1 MVSQFFGVWLVDVNE
16 CVAHGAF
23 LATFCNI
30 ELVRLVKG
38 TARNSPIKAGDYFG
52 HEVMIDHQKYLA
64 TVVSLQTTTGWKISR
79 ANLNKAVDIEKLNK
93 APRKKG

>member
-1 MVSQFFGVWLVDVNE
+1 VCISYCL
-16 CVAHGAF
+16 AF
-23 LATFCNI
+23 NLFNT

-79 ANLNKAVDIEKLNK
+79 SKLNKAVDIEKLKK

>member
-1 MVSQFFGVWLVDVNE
+1 MGSILN
-16 CVAHGAF
+16 
-23 LATFCNI
+23 FCYCRI
-30 ELVRLVKG
+30 LHPPTTELVRLVKG

-79 ANLNKAVDIEKLNK
+79 GKLGKAVDIDKLKK